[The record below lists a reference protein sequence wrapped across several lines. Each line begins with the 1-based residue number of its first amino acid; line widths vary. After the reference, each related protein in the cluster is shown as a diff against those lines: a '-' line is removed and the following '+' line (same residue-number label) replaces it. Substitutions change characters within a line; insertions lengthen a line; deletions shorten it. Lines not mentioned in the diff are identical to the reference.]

1 VAKLLIF
8 RGESLLD
15 ERELTERTVRIGR
28 APQNDIVLEDPGK
41 GVSREHAELR
51 FEGGH
56 YALFDRDSQN
66 GIWVAGT
73 RVPFVVLDP
82 DVSVAVGPYRLMVK
96 GPAPAP
102 LASAP
107 LVEPETAAEATQ
119 LAQPV
124 APLNLED
131 LAPLSVSATDPIP
144 PPPAPAVKPAPKAPK
159 PKVDQRSA
167 DPRVLG
173 GIAAAILL
181 VAVTGY
187 VGYRLTRK
195 PPPAWNSAAAQAL
208 IASGKCDEA
217 VRTQIT
223 PALTADPNNQ
233 EARALREQCQPT
245 QPPAPPPAGTTS
257 VPAAPSVAERLT
269 EAEGLLAAKDCQ
281 KARDLITGVLAE
293 DQTSEPAKAL
303 LTRIDACLNPAPVTP
318 GPAESPAV
326 AIPAAQGGLEVNP
339 NENDKAYKAR
349 VNVMGRKYEE
359 ALTLLQGQK
368 YSQARKALD
377 EIASQV
383 PNGYRD
389 LAQRR
394 EEAIAGMRAEARNAF
409 DAAETAAKTAD
420 KASEFDAADR
430 GYLRAHEMDPGI
442 QVDAARQQLKDRRTA
457 VGEKK
462 CTDGTAALAFGRSDD
477 GIPLLQEAVK
487 LLPATNTCAG
497 KAKQLL
503 QGKQ

>member
-96 GPAPAP
+96 GPAPEPVASPP
-102 LASAP
+102 LD
-107 LVEPETAAEATQ
+107 EPVAATESTQ

-124 APLNLED
+124 PPLNVDD
-131 LAPLSVSATDPIP
+131 LVPLSGNTTQPLP
-144 PPPAPAVKPAPKAPK
+144 PSPPVKPAPQPK
-159 PKVDQRSA
+159 GSQWYE

-195 PPPAWNSAAAQAL
+195 EPPPAWNSAAAQAL

-217 VRTQIT
+217 LRTEII
-223 PALTADPNNQ
+223 PALTADSNNK
-233 EARALREQCQPT
+233 EAQALRDQCRAAQPS
-245 QPPAPPPAGTTS
+245 APSPSATTS
-257 VPAAPSVAERLT
+257 VPAVPTVAERVT

-281 KARDLITGVLAE
+281 KARDLITAVLAE
-293 DQTSEPAKAL
+293 DQTNEPAKAL
-303 LTRIDACLNPAPVTP
+303 LTRIDACLSPAPVAP
-318 GPAESPAV
+318 GPADSPAV
-326 AIPAAQGGLEVNP
+326 AIPAAQGGLELNP
-339 NENDKAYKAR
+339 NETDKAYKAR
-349 VNVMGRKYEE
+349 VSAMGRKYEE
-359 ALTLLQGQK
+359 ALALLQGQK
-368 YSQARKALD
+368 YQQARKALD
-377 EIASQV
+377 DIASQV

-389 LAQRR
+389 LVQRR
-394 EEAIAGMRAEARNAF
+394 DEAIAGARTEAKNAL
-409 DAAETAAKTAD
+409 DAAEAAERTAD

-430 GYLRAHEMDPGI
+430 AYARAHELDPAI
-442 QVDAARQQLKDRRTA
+442 QVDAARQRLKDRRSA

-462 CTDGTAALAFGRSDD
+462 CTEGTAALAFGRSDE

-487 LLPATNTCAG
+487 LLPATNACAG

-503 QGKQ
+503 QGKL

>member
-1 VAKLLIF
+1 MAKLLIF

-28 APQNDIVLEDPGK
+28 ASQNDIVLEDPGK

-96 GPAPAP
+96 GPAPVAV
-102 LASAP
+102 ASAP
-107 LVEPETAAEATQ
+107 LDQPVAATESTQ
-119 LAQPV
+119 LARPV
-124 APLNLED
+124 PPLNLED
-131 LAPLSVSATDPIP
+131 LDPLSVSATNPLPP
-144 PPPAPAVKPAPKAPK
+144 PPPAAKPAPKPK
-159 PKVDQRSA
+159 GDQRSA
-167 DPRVLG
+167 DPRILG
-173 GIAAAILL
+173 GVAAAILL
-181 VAVTGY
+181 VAVTAY
-187 VGYRLTRK
+187 VGYRLIRK
-195 PPPAWNSAAAQAL
+195 PPPAWNAAAAQAL

-217 VRTQIT
+217 LRTEII
-223 PALTADPNNQ
+223 PALTADSNNK
-233 EARALREQCQPT
+233 EAQAFRDQCRTPQPS
-245 QPPAPPPAGTTS
+245 APPPSATTS
-257 VPAAPSVAERLT
+257 VPAVPTVAERVT

-281 KARDLITGVLAE
+281 KARDLITAVLAE
-293 DQTSEPAKAL
+293 DQTNEPARAL
-303 LTRIDACLNPAPVTP
+303 LTRIDTCLNPVAPP
-318 GPAESPAV
+318 PAESAAV
-326 AIPAAQGGLEVNP
+326 AIAAAQGGLEVNP
-339 NENDKAYKAR
+339 NETDKAYKAR
-349 VNVMGRKYEE
+349 VNAMGRKYEE
-359 ALTLLQGQK
+359 ALALLQGQK
-368 YSQARKALD
+368 YQSARKALD
-377 EIASQV
+377 DIVSQV

-394 EEAIAGMRAEARNAF
+394 DEAIAGARTEAKNAL
-409 DAAETAAKTAD
+409 DAAEAAERTAD

-430 GYLRAHEMDPGI
+430 AYARAHELDPAI
-442 QVDAARQQLKDRRTA
+442 QVDAARQRLKDRRSA

-462 CTDGTAALAFGRSDD
+462 CTEGTAALALGRSDE

-487 LLPATNTCAG
+487 LLPATNACAG

-503 QGKQ
+503 QGKL